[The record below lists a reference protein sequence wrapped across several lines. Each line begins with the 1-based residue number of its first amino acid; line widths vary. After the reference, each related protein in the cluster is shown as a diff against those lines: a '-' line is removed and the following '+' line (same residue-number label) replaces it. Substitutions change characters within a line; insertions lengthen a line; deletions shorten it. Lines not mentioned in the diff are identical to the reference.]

1 MQIVPAILEKTPQDF
16 KRQIDRLRPYFNYF
30 QIDVADGL
38 FVPNKTLIIEKIISS
53 LITTDSRL
61 VFDFHLMVKN
71 YEEEIK
77 KLVSFKKR
85 VNLKNVFVHYSLFPK
100 YLVLKSRYRFITIG
114 LVINPED
121 QISDLEQK
129 YDLKSIDVLQIMSV
143 KPGFQGQPFIPK
155 TLNKIERLRKLGYRN
170 KIYLDGGIN
179 EKTLPIILKK
189 KYQPDVLCVGGF
201 LTKNTNLENKLR
213 VFKKNYG

>member
-189 KYQPDVLCVGGF
+189 KYQPDFLCVGCF